1 MLKQL
6 HGKIIEALISVLP
19 VTLIVILLNLTPLV
33 DFSAKEIGVFCF
45 SAFLLLIG
53 IGLFN
58 LGADL
63 AMTPMGK
70 YVGEGL
76 TRSGKLLLLLIVCF
90 AMGVLI
96 TVAAATL
103 AIWLIA
109 VIIASVHEWG
119 TSASYIVVE
128 EINVLEDGET
138 IPPMEVE

>member
-1 MLKQL
+1 MKIKKIKQYYRQISRHL
-6 HGKIIEALISVLP
+6 SCANRRKKQIIEDIRSGVESFLEENPEADISVVVERFGTP
-19 VTLIVILLNLTPLV
+19 EQITEGYLNEMDT
-33 DFSAKEIGVFCF
+33 
-45 SAFLLLIG
+45 
-53 IGLFN
+53 
-58 LGADL
+58 
-63 AMTPMGK
+63 
-70 YVGEGL
+70 GEMRKCL
-76 TRSGKLLLLLIVCF
+76 NTQKRVL
-90 AMGVLI
+90 GVLI